1 MDHARLCFSL
11 MLLLLPCLP
20 ACLPAACSDSS
31 TPSSMHPSPSNNLLV
46 PAGGGSSGLSPRPAP
61 HEQQEQLTASTP
73 GTPMQGLDGDMPT
86 AQGPPHLAPSLITCA
101 STMHETSFD
110 AVAEA
115 LEAAIAANQIGGGVR
130 VSQLDDVPEE
140 ALDSPRSEAR
150 CNSPFQ
156 TMQK

>member
-1 MDHARLCFSL
+1 
-11 MLLLLPCLP
+11 
-20 ACLPAACSDSS
+20 
-31 TPSSMHPSPSNNLLV
+31 
-46 PAGGGSSGLSPRPAP
+46 
-61 HEQQEQLTASTP
+61 
-73 GTPMQGLDGDMPT
+73 
-86 AQGPPHLAPSLITCA
+86 
-101 STMHETSFD
+101 MHETSFD

-115 LEAAIAANQIGGGVR
+115 LEAAIAANHIGGGVR